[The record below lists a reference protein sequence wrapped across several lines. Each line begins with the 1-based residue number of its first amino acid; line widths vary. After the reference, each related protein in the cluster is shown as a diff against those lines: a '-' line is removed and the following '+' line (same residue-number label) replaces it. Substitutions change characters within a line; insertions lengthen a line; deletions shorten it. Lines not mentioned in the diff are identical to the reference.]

1 MTMTTTPRTY
11 LQTMRNDNT
20 WTVRLGIRGLY
31 DSWQPFQWEGEDLA
45 TGIHAVCKA
54 ALNWDEEDDSLD
66 ALYMLGLDLDTFLA
80 KSDEVAVNWGLTV
93 FYAQD
98 LWFGLLG
105 YREQYAD
112 GEWATAAADE
122 SIHAAVGQ
130 LDPAKTCTAIPWRR
144 DMVHRIQP
152 RNADGKMMS
161 RTPQEYAARR
171 EKVQAANREIREN
184 FHRWEG
190 KAKWDE
196 LKANRSA

>member
-1 MTMTTTPRTY
+1 MTTTPTTY
-11 LQTMRNDNT
+11 LQTMRNETT
-20 WTVRLGIRGLY
+20 WTVRLGLKGLY
-31 DSWQPFQWEGEDLA
+31 NTWTPFQWEGDDLT

-54 ALNWDEEDDSLD
+54 ALTMSDDDTLD
-66 ALYMLGLDLDTFLA
+66 SLYMLGLNLDTFLA
-80 KSDEVAVNWGLTV
+80 KSAECAVNWGLTV
-93 FYAQD
+93 FKAQGY
-98 LWFGLLG
+98 WFGLLG

-112 GEWATAAADE
+112 GEWATASADE

-152 RNADGKMMS
+152 RNANGKMMS
-161 RTPQEYAARR
+161 RTPQEYDARR

-196 LKANRSA
+196 LRSA

>member
-1 MTMTTTPRTY
+1 MTMTTTPTTY
-11 LQTMRNDNT
+11 LQTMRNETT
-20 WTVRLGIRGLY
+20 WTVRLGLKGLY
-31 DSWQPFQWEGEDLA
+31 NAWTPLQWEGDDLT

-54 ALNWDEEDDSLD
+54 ALTMSDDDTLD
-66 ALYMLGLDLDTFLA
+66 TLYMLGLDLDTFLA
-80 KSDEVAVNWGLTV
+80 KSEEVAVNWGLTV
-93 FYAQD
+93 FKAQGY
-98 LWFGLLG
+98 WFGLLG

-152 RNADGKMMS
+152 RNANGKMMS

-196 LKANRSA
+196 LRSA

>member
-1 MTMTTTPRTY
+1 MTTTPRTY
-11 LQTMRNDNT
+11 LQTMRNENT